1 MPATGGDPETLL
13 DPSISVRHP
22 RLLPGG
28 RAVIFTD
35 EARLSTYLLDLDTDS
50 VRLLRAG
57 AIDAVYVETG
67 HLLYTDVS
75 GTLWAVEFDLRRG
88 EVVGEPVTMLA
99 GLTLPRPAFTRLSVS
114 REGTLV
120 YAVGGSLAGG
130 AGGGQRLLEVDLE
143 GNVEPLVL
151 PPREI
156 RTVNWSPDGRS
167 VVYVSAEGGI
177 DVRAEGGIDIY
188 TYNVELGT
196 TPRQLTFEG
205 TNRRPVFSPDGTR
218 VAFASLREGTHG
230 VDLFVKTLDDDAL
243 GRSIITLPGDQFPTQ
258 WPSDTLIVFESGT
271 PSDLWMLDLS
281 DPDSARAQAYLSA
294 ETFLFDLVVSPDG
307 MLAAYESRE
316 SGQSEI
322 YIRSFP
328 GPGERTFVSQGG
340 GRSPFW
346 SPDGN
351 TLYYWTLDTSLG
363 VNTFWAALIQRNP
376 TPVVLSRDSLFKGN
390 YAQFASDL
398 HPDGDR
404 IVVAQNV
411 LIGDS
416 AAPEPERFLVV
427 TNFFEELRQRMG
439 N

>member
-1 MPATGGDPETLL
+1 M
-13 DPSISVRHP
+13 
-22 RLLPGG
+22 
-28 RAVIFTD
+28 
-35 EARLSTYLLDLDTDS
+35 
-50 VRLLRAG
+50 
-57 AIDAVYVETG
+57 
-67 HLLYTDVS
+67 
-75 GTLWAVEFDLRRG
+75 
-88 EVVGEPVTMLA
+88 
-99 GLTLPRPAFTRLSVS
+99 
-114 REGTLV
+114 
-120 YAVGGSLAGG
+120 YAAGGSLAGG
-130 AGGGQRLLEVDLE
+130 AGGGQRLLDVDLE

-177 DVRAEGGIDIY
+177 DIY

-205 TNRRPVFSPDGTR
+205 TNTRPVFSPDGTR
-218 VAFASLREGTHG
+218 VAFASLREGTDG

-294 ETFLFDLVVSPDG
+294 ETFLFNLVVSPDG
-307 MLAAYESRE
+307 MLAAYEPRE

-328 GPGERTFVSQGG
+328 DPDERTLVSQGG
-340 GRSPFW
+340 GRSPLW
-346 SPDGN
+346 SLDAN

-363 VNTFWAALIQRNP
+363 VNTFWAARIQRNP
-376 TPVVLSRDSLFKGN
+376 TPVVLSADSDEVSYPGTPCSQGIMPNLR
-390 YAQFASDL
+390 
-398 HPDGDR
+398 R
-404 IVVAQNV
+404 ISIQTAT
-411 LIGDS
+411 G
-416 AAPEPERFLVV
+416 
-427 TNFFEELRQRMG
+427 
-439 N
+439 